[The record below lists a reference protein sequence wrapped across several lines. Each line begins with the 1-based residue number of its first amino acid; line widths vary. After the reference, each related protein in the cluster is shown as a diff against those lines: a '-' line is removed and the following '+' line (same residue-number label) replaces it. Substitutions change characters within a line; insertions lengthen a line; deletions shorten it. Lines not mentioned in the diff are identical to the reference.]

1 MNDKLKLESFLGETN
16 LYDKKEKLEKNKP
29 KSWLKSV
36 SAFANSKGGKL
47 LFGVKEDNTIVG
59 LEEFQKDS
67 EYISEAIKTKVDPI
81 PEFDM
86 EFKQINNKIILIL
99 DIYQGKNTPYFV
111 IDSGS
116 RTAFKRVGN
125 QSVVAT
131 RIDLLNLSLK
141 AEHVSFDSLEFNKT
155 IDDVTFR
162 ELEIEYKNRTSKTF
176 ETKDLKSFG
185 LINENGHLTIA
196 GALFADGYQIYQS
209 RVFCTRWNGLTK
221 ANGRIDALDDQE
233 FEGNIIYLLKAS
245 LDFVKRNSKK
255 MWEKGPIY
263 RIEYPEYPERAVQ
276 EAIVNALI
284 HRDYSVVGSEVHIDI
299 YDDRLEIFS
308 PGGMADLT
316 FIQDLNPLNVS
327 SVRRNPILADLF
339 ARMDLMERRGSGLRK
354 IIEAY
359 EAEENF
365 TNKMMPEFV
374 STETKFIIILKNL
387 NYSVQKDA
395 QGDTNVQGDAHKMT
409 PKERRQEMIKMLEGN
424 PEISTLELSKIFSV
438 SRSTISR
445 DLRKLQRVAQG
456 DAQDNAQKDAHA
468 QGDAQKNTPE
478 KRRQEMIKILE
489 GNPEISTLEL
499 SKIFSVSRS
508 TISRDLRKLQRV
520 AQGDAQD
527 NAQKDAHAQ
536 GDAQKNTP
544 EKRRQEMIKILEGNP
559 EISTLELSKIFS
571 VSRSTIS
578 RDLRKLQRVAQGDAQ
593 DNAQKDAHAQDD
605 TEK

>member
-67 EYISEAIKTKVDPI
+67 EYISETIKTKVDPI

-86 EFKQINNKIILIL
+86 EFKQIKDRIILIL

-155 IDDVTFR
+155 IEDVTFK
-162 ELEIEYKNRTSKTF
+162 ELEIEYKNRTSKRF

-196 GALFADGYQIYQS
+196 GALFADGYQVYQS

-233 FEGNIIYLLKAS
+233 FEGNLIYLLKAS

-255 MWEKGPIY
+255 MWEKGPMY

-387 NYSVQKDA
+387 NYSVQKDGQVDTNS
-395 QGDTNVQGDAHKMT
+395 QGDTQKGKNDTQKGKNDTQKGKNDTQNDTQKGKNDTQKGKNDTQKSKNDTQNKSSKLSPRNRRMKILDILENN
-409 PKERRQEMIKMLEGN
+409 PKITAQELAEMFLV
-424 PEISTLELSKIFSV
+424 SKITIRRDMKILVDEGKLEYVGS
-438 SRSTISR
+438 SRSGFW
-445 DLRKLQRVAQG
+445 K
-456 DAQDNAQKDAHA
+456 
-468 QGDAQKNTPE
+468 
-478 KRRQEMIKILE
+478 IK
-489 GNPEISTLEL
+489 
-499 SKIFSVSRS
+499 
-508 TISRDLRKLQRV
+508 
-520 AQGDAQD
+520 
-527 NAQKDAHAQ
+527 
-536 GDAQKNTP
+536 
-544 EKRRQEMIKILEGNP
+544 
-559 EISTLELSKIFS
+559 
-571 VSRSTIS
+571 
-578 RDLRKLQRVAQGDAQ
+578 
-593 DNAQKDAHAQDD
+593 
-605 TEK
+605 